1 MRNEGRSGQT
11 DSGVEY
17 QVIIQSII
25 VEKGMFL
32 WRLGF

>member
-1 MRNEGRSGQT
+1 MKDEGMSGQT
-11 DSGVEY
+11 DRRVEL
-17 QVIIQSII
+17 QVVFQSTI